1 MNKKKIIAVTGLCT
15 SILLIGGCGKIP
27 KLANGNDAVV
37 TFKDEEKIDI
47 NDLYTELKDNYA
59 LQSLIN
65 MIDKKI
71 LEKEFSE
78 EIESAKSQAKATV
91 EAMEEQYGDK
101 STLLQAIQYY
111 TGYST
116 IEAYEEYLYLN
127 ALQEKATTEYAKTQ
141 ISEKEIKKYYE
152 NSVVG
157 DIEVSHI
164 LITSDVK
171 SDATE
176 DEKTE
181 AEQKAK
187 DTVTQIINI
196 LNEAKKNGEDIE
208 TKFSELAKEYSKDD
222 STKEKGG
229 SLGKI
234 NKDTLDSSYD
244 ELTEAAYKLNDG
256 EYSTEIITTEL
267 GYEIVYKTKTYDKAS
282 LEDSKDSILTK
293 LADALVSQ
301 DSTTAINAMK
311 YYRELYETDI
321 QDSELKKQYDSY
333 LKNALSSA
341 AQSNSDN

>member
-37 TFKDEEKIDI
+37 TFKDEEKIDV

-71 LEKEFSE
+71 LEKEFSG
-78 EIESAKSQAKATV
+78 EIDNALATAKSTI

-116 IEAYEEYLYLN
+116 IEAYEEYLYLSI
-127 ALQEKATTEYAKTQ
+127 LQEKATTEYAKTQ

-152 NSVVG
+152 DSVVG

-164 LITSDVK
+164 LITSDAK

-176 DEKTE
+176 DEKTA
-181 AEQKAK
+181 AEQQAK
-187 DTVTQIINI
+187 DTVKDIINK
-196 LNEAKKNGEDIE
+196 LNEAKNNGEDIA

-222 STKEKGG
+222 ATKEKGG

-234 NKDTLDSSYD
+234 NKDTLGSAYD
-244 ELTEAAYKLNDG
+244 ELTEAAYKLNDN

-267 GYEIVYKTKTYDKAS
+267 GYEIVYKTKSYDKAS
-282 LEDSKDSILTK
+282 LEDSKESILTK
-293 LADALVSQ
+293 LADKLISQ

-311 YYRELYETDI
+311 YYRDLYETDI
-321 QDSELKKQYDSY
+321 LDSELKKQYDSY

-341 AQSNSDN
+341 AKSNSDN